1 MARFLPTRWP
11 LVVLFLV
18 AIATRLPFQ
27 SQILYEHDSVNFAWA
42 MEEFDLER
50 HQPHA
55 PGTFIVLILSARLL
69 NLWFKDANQSLVM
82 VNIIAMAI
90 ATCAIYVLG
99 NLWFNRTVG
108 WIAALLMLSSPLI
121 WFYSEVG
128 LSYTLELAWV
138 TLIAIACHHTRN
150 GNHRALLLSALLLGL
165 SGGIRPNTPIFLFPL
180 WSVATGLAW
189 REKRYGATEI
199 ILALGMGAIGVLLWG
214 IPLLI
219 LSGGLD
225 AYAIA
230 IQTWLDRHLE
240 DSDSIQEIISNLRL
254 WLYTL
259 VMTLGFVTIP
269 LLGWVTARRFRLPPL
284 PIRDWRTQAI
294 LLWCFPSVFYL
305 TFVHFQRQG
314 HSYTVMPVV
323 ILLAALVLNGYVEQ
337 NRWRSPQTLKL
348 WVVSF
353 ILCNSLLFIWG
364 PTQWRTWTSLQDY
377 DRFVQQRLEVIEQTF
392 PPSSTT
398 VLSSGQYA
406 RLVSYYFRDY
416 FSADLSM
423 ILTEDL
429 AFLDPRVNTL
439 VLFDSKILANSPANL
454 QIQEIPLP
462 GGDRLRY
469 IQWQLPQNVQVSKNN
484 LLLQSN

>member
-1 MARFLPTRWP
+1 MARFLQHRWP
-11 LVVLFLV
+11 LVVLFLL

-55 PGTFIVLILSARLL
+55 PGTFIILILSARVL
-69 NLWFKDANQSLVM
+69 NLWLHDANQSLVM
-82 VNIIAMAI
+82 VNIMAMAI

-99 NLWFNRTVG
+99 NLWFNRSVA
-108 WIAALLMLSSPLI
+108 WIAAFLMLSSPLI

-138 TLIAIACHHTRN
+138 ILIVIACHHSRN
-150 GNHRALLLSALLLGL
+150 GNRRALLLSALLLGL

-180 WSVATGLAW
+180 WSMAAGLAW
-189 REKRYGATEI
+189 REKRYRATDI
-199 ILALGMGAIGVLLWG
+199 ILALVAGAIGVSLWG

-219 LSGGLD
+219 LSGGFD
-225 AYAIA
+225 AYVSA
-230 IQTWLDRHLE
+230 IQIWLDGHLK
-240 DSDSIQEIISNLRL
+240 DSDSLQEIISNIRL

-269 LLGWVTARRFRLPPL
+269 LLWFAYSNRSRIPPL

-294 LLWCFPSVFYL
+294 LLWSFPSILYL

-323 ILLAALVLNGYVEQ
+323 ILLAALALDWYLQQ
-337 NRWRSPQTLKL
+337 NRSRSPQALKI
-348 WVVSF
+348 WIVSF

-364 PTQWRTWTSLQDY
+364 PPQWRTWAKIQDY
-377 DRFVQQRLEVIEQTF
+377 DQFVEVRRDAIYQTF
-392 PPSSTT
+392 PPTSTT
-398 VLSSGQYA
+398 VLSSGHYA

-416 FSADLSM
+416 FSADLGM
-423 ILTEDL
+423 MLTDDL

-439 VLFDSKILANSPANL
+439 VLFDSRILANLSPD
-454 QIQEIPLP
+454 IEVQELPLP
-462 GGDRLRY
+462 QGDSLRY
-469 IQWQLPQNVQVSKNN
+469 IQWQPFQEVQVSN
-484 LLLQSN
+484 QSLIIK

>member
-1 MARFLPTRWP
+1 MARFLQHRWP
-11 LVVLFLV
+11 LVVLFLL

-69 NLWFKDANQSLVM
+69 NLWLHDANQSLVM

-99 NLWFNRTVG
+99 NLWFNRTVA
-108 WIAALLMLSSPLI
+108 WIAAFLMLSSPLI

-138 TLIAIACHHTRN
+138 TLIVIACHHSRH
-150 GNHRALLLSALLLGL
+150 GNKRALLLSALLLGL

-180 WSVATGLAW
+180 WCVATGLGW
-189 REKRYGATEI
+189 REQRYRATDI
-199 ILALGMGAIGVLLWG
+199 ILALGAGAIGVSLWG
-214 IPLLI
+214 IPLLM
-219 LSGGLD
+219 LSGGFD
-225 AYAIA
+225 AYVAA
-230 IQTWLDRHLE
+230 IQIWLDGHLK
-240 DSDSIQEIISNLRL
+240 DTDSIQEIISNIRL

-259 VMTLGFVTIP
+259 VMTLGFVTLP
-269 LLGWVTARRFRLPPL
+269 LLRLAYAHRSAIPPL

-294 LLWCFPSVFYL
+294 LLWCFPSLFYL

-323 ILLAALVLNGYVEQ
+323 ILLAALALDRYLQQ
-337 NRWRSPQTLKL
+337 NRSRSPQALKI
-348 WVVSF
+348 WIISF
-353 ILCNSLLFIWG
+353 VLCNSLLFIWG
-364 PTQWRTWTSLQDY
+364 PTQWRTSTSLQDY
-377 DRFVQQRLEVIEQTF
+377 DRFVLERQQVIENNF
-392 PPSSTT
+392 PPTSTT
-398 VLSSGQYA
+398 VLSSGHYG

-416 FSADLSM
+416 FSSDLGM
-423 ILTEDL
+423 MLTDDL
-429 AFLDPRVNTL
+429 ANLDPRVNTL
-439 VLFDSKILANSPANL
+439 VLFDSKILANLPPN
-454 QIQEIPLP
+454 IQVQEVPLSQ
-462 GGDRLRY
+462 GDRLRY
-469 IQWQLPQNVQVSKNN
+469 IQWQPFQEVQVSN
-484 LLLQSN
+484 QSLIIK